1 MKTTQTPYN
10 VQFDLTVTTVV
21 ENRYLE
27 SFPTDLTIIDPSLNS
42 KGKEAPWR
50 VPSVF
55 GEGDEAGKNQSQNVK
70 EQER

>member
-27 SFPTDLTIIDPSLNS
+27 SFTNNLTIIDPSLNS

-55 GEGDEAGKNQSQNVK
+55 GEGDETGKNQSLSGK